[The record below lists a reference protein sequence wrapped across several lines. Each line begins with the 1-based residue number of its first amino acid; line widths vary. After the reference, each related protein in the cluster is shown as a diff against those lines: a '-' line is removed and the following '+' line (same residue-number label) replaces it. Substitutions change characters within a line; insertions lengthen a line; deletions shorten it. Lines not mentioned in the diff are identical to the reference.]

1 LIHASNIALL
11 NANTKE
17 KAVRQALTVQTA
29 PGVALATRKR
39 SQNLY
44 AVTAR
49 QLVRKRTALFGL
61 VLIILLVL
69 TAICAD
75 VLAPHDP
82 IATFVE
88 YTMSPPSWQF
98 PLGTD
103 MLGRDV
109 LSRVIH
115 GTRVSLYVGVLSL
128 VLAIFVGIPLG
139 VISGFYGGGIDNC
152 IMRVMDVI
160 LAFPIFLLAIV
171 IMVILEPN
179 VLNVVIALGIVRI
192 PIYARLV
199 RGSVLTIKELQ
210 YVEAAQALAVRDGR
224 LLFRHILPNCMAPI
238 LVTSTL
244 SVGTSIIVEASL
256 SFLGLGT
263 QPPTPSWGWDLKA
276 NLMLVEINPWM
287 TLFPGLAIFF
297 TVLAFNLLGD
307 GLRDVL
313 DPRLKT

>member
-1 LIHASNIALL
+1 
-11 NANTKE
+11 
-17 KAVRQALTVQTA
+17 
-29 PGVALATRKR
+29 
-39 SQNLY
+39 
-44 AVTAR
+44 
-49 QLVRKRTALFGL
+49 
-61 VLIILLVL
+61 VLIVLLVL
-69 TAICAD
+69 TALFAD
-75 VLAPHDP
+75 VMAPHNP
-82 IATFVE
+82 IETFVE
-88 YTMSPPSWQF
+88 HPMAPPSATF

-109 LSRVIH
+109 LSRIIH
-115 GTRVSLYVGVLSL
+115 GARVSLYVGVLSL

-139 VISGFYGGGIDNC
+139 TISGFYGGMVDNL

-160 LAFPIFLLAIV
+160 LAFPIFLLAMV
-171 IMVILEPN
+171 IMVILEPS

-199 RGSVLTIKELQ
+199 RGSVLTVKELQ
-210 YVEAAQALAVRDGR
+210 YVEAAHALAVRDGR

-238 LVTSTL
+238 IVTSTL

-276 NLMLVEINPWM
+276 NLLLVEINPLI
-287 TLFPGLAIFF
+287 TIFPGLAIFL
-297 TVLAFNLLGD
+297 TVLAFNLFGD

-313 DPRLKT
+313 DPRLKA